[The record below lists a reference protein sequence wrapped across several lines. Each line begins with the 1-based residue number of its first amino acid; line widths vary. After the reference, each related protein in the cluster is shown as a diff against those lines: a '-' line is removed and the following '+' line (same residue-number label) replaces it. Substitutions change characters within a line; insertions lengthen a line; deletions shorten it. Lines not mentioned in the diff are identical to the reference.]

1 MSNNIAAIIGTF
13 VTIETMNEEHGQP
26 LYADNNET
34 AGIGCR
40 PYAIAILAV
49 CAFLVAIPIAM
60 ALLGW
65 LSGGVRQ

>member
-1 MSNNIAAIIGTF
+1 
-13 VTIETMNEEHGQP
+13 MNEEQNNEP
-26 LYADNNET
+26 LYAENRRA

-65 LSGGVRQ
+65 LSGGAQQ